1 MRNLALNISA
11 ILSFLGVVMSLIL
24 GVINIAKGEFI
35 HGMLLFLVGTPVCLA
50 LAVVFDYVG
59 DRMRRDVLEGRVR
72 GKQDVVDTPW
82 EDDPDYNPG
91 NGSNKKANKNTKYT
105 PYDHSSFT

>member
-1 MRNLALNISA
+1 MRNLALNVAA
-11 ILSFLGVVMSLIL
+11 IQGFLGFIVSLVLGVVLL
-24 GVINIAKGEFI
+24 AQGEFI
-35 HGMLLFLVGTPVCLA
+35 KSMSLFLVGAPVCLG

-82 EDDPDYNPG
+82 EDDPEHGEREQGARKRVYLR
-91 NGSNKKANKNTKYT
+91 
-105 PYDHSSFT
+105 HSDLGRG